1 MSENFVSR
9 NEFNSLKQEVQELKT
24 EMDENKKILVVI
36 DKKIDVITE
45 RIANGD
51 KIDDLKLKPLNKR
64 VSDLEEGYKWLQRTV
79 GATLIGI
86 AIKIFFEVSKYI
98 AIK

>member
-9 NEFNSLKQEVQELKT
+9 NEFNGLKQEVQELKN

-45 RIANGD
+45 KIANGE
-51 KIDDLKLKPLNKR
+51 KIDELKLQPIEKR
-64 VSDLEEGYKWLQRTV
+64 ITKLEENQSWLWKLCASIIITGII
-79 GATLIGI
+79 GAVISF
-86 AIKIFFEVSKYI
+86 K
-98 AIK
+98 